1 MSWNKEGQLPCK
13 RWRAR
18 SRSWQQYS
26 QGQWLSPVCS
36 YPTVIPAWDLSP
48 RLLTGRD
55 SCQLHYQ
62 FLPYDPQP
70 QQLNLQEREYIQG
83 HDNSCSNQSDVNW
96 INKLPRTKKG
106 SEVLQVQYL
115 LLHFIIISW
124 FFFFFV
130 NYHRATFCFPQKS
143 LWILTCNMSLEKDKK
158 TLFKKF
164 ENLFMKVQNCL
175 ELILHELNEKSHLG
189 YSETFKTSL
198 SHGKLNSTWV
208 FKYKFLPVHYQIH
221 HPLWCY
227 SRFVQSNICS
237 SMWILYAKQKQ
248 SLKYFYVQILLSN
261 FIPFSISL
269 ILINSITTW
278 FTPCF

>member
-124 FFFFFV
+124 FFFF
-130 NYHRATFCFPQKS
+130 
-143 LWILTCNMSLEKDKK
+143 L
-158 TLFKKF
+158 
-164 ENLFMKVQNCL
+164 
-175 ELILHELNEKSHLG
+175 LIITE
-189 YSETFKTSL
+189 
-198 SHGKLNSTWV
+198 
-208 FKYKFLPVHYQIH
+208 
-221 HPLWCY
+221 
-227 SRFVQSNICS
+227 
-237 SMWILYAKQKQ
+237 
-248 SLKYFYVQILLSN
+248 LLSASHRRVCESS
-261 FIPFSISL
+261 PVTCL
-269 ILINSITTW
+269 
-278 FTPCF
+278 